1 MHVSFS
7 PVPVMYCI
15 EIIGGIVGRQSL
27 SHSLDFEF
35 LEDRDHILL
44 ILVVPVPGKS
54 VWILADFL

>member
-7 PVPVMYCI
+7 PVPVTYYI
-15 EIIGGIVGRQSL
+15 EIIGGIVGRQSR
-27 SHSLDFEF
+27 SLDFEF

-44 ILVVPVPGKS
+44 ILVVPVPGKN